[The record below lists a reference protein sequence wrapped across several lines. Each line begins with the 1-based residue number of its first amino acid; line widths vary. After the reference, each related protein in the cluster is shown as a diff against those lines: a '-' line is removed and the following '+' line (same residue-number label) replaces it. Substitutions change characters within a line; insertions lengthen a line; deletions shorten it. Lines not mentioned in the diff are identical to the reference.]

1 MLSEEEKVLNELYK
15 QDIDIM
21 CWYPQ
26 PSTVISKFSNVSLYK
41 TRKILHKLKKEGI
54 VEFERGYVP
63 HRISYEG
70 ELEEESFFYCGW
82 KLTNKGK
89 NNNKYTELKHDNK
102 ILLDEEKNYIHT
114 EQVNNNQIT
123 IN

>member
-1 MLSEEEKVLNELYK
+1 MLSEEEKILNELYK

-41 TRKILHKLKKEGI
+41 TRKILHKLKEEGI

-63 HRISYEG
+63 GRISYEG
-70 ELEEESFFYCGW
+70 ELEEEAFFYCGW
-82 KLTNKGK
+82 KITTKGK
-89 NNNKYTELKHDNK
+89 KNNKYTELKQKSEKELEK
-102 ILLDEEKNYIHT
+102 IL
-114 EQVNNNQIT
+114 
-123 IN
+123 